1 MTKLLKAIESVNYTE
16 TIVKG
21 DFKTVS
27 GDDLKFYLVGKTG
40 STESHLWLGPLFN
53 VPVNTIMENE
63 FTTPYIDGGLSGTSL
78 EYLVKEVGDNI
89 IVGDIS
95 KDSFEAAIDGLNF
108 SLTIPLNPSY
118 NGISFSGLSST
129 TIYGAYMKTQYYD
142 RKSTNGNC
150 ACSIMD
156 GLLSENSEKVT
167 TEIDAGLDYQRG
179 VNPKDSNSYYSS
191 GLVYLFS
198 DDVKKPNISA
208 NTVTTTNSWSTGFNT
223 DCPYTFRKKFP
234 FNLLNDTVNNYYYD
248 QPIGVVDLLGGK
260 ITLFNEDIVEGFNF
274 SGATGGTSVTGATFS
289 SSEANTSFRSYDIL
303 QGLDMTLIAGKDE
316 FDTSNNP
323 TYNTQTCDGKIY
335 VTYVDFYDSS
345 GKLVAKG
352 VSDSPLTKERDQILV
367 LNANIKL

>member
-1 MTKLLKAIESVNYTE
+1 MAKLLKAIESVNYTE
-16 TIVKG
+16 TLVKS
-21 DFKTVS
+21 DLKTVS

-53 VPVNTIMENE
+53 IPVNSRMESE
-63 FTTPYIDGGLSGTSL
+63 FITPYMDGGWSGTAL

-95 KDSFEAAIDGLNF
+95 KESFESAIDGLNF
-108 SLTIPLNPSY
+108 NLTIPLDPAY
-118 NGISFSGLSST
+118 NGTSFSGLSST
-129 TIYGAYMKTQYYD
+129 TIYGAYQKTQLYTK
-142 RKSTNGNC
+142 KSTNGPC
-150 ACSIMD
+150 ACSVMD
-156 GLLSENSEKVT
+156 GLLSENSKSVT
-167 TEIDAGLDYQRG
+167 TQIDAGLPHQEG
-179 VNPKDSNSYYSS
+179 VNPKNSNFYYSS

-208 NTVTTTNSWSTGFNT
+208 NTVTTTNSWATGFN
-223 DCPYTFRKKFP
+223 DNCPYTLRKKFP
-234 FNLLNDTVNNYYYD
+234 FNLLNDSVNGYYYD
-248 QPIGVVDLLGGK
+248 QPVGVVDLLGGK

-289 SSEANTSFRSYDIL
+289 TTDANTNFSSYDIL
-303 QGLDMTLIAGKDE
+303 QGLDMTLIAGKNE

-323 TYNTQTCDGKIY
+323 TYNEQTCDGKIY
-335 VTYVDFYDSS
+335 ITYVDFYDSS

-352 VSDSPLTKERDQILV
+352 VTDSPLSKEKDQILV

>member
-16 TIVKG
+16 TVVKG
-21 DFKTVS
+21 DLKTVS

-40 STESHLWLGPLFN
+40 STESHLWMGPLFN
-53 VPVNTIMENE
+53 IPVNSRMESE
-63 FTTPYIDGGLSGTSL
+63 FITPYIDGGLSGTAL

-95 KDSFEAAIDGLNF
+95 KESFESAIDGLNF
-108 SLTIPLNPSY
+108 NLTVPLDPAY
-118 NGISFSGLSST
+118 NGTSFSGLSST
-129 TIYGAYMKTQYYD
+129 TIYGVYQKTQLYTT
-142 RKSTNGNC
+142 KSTNGPC
-150 ACSIMD
+150 ACSVMD
-156 GLLSENSEKVT
+156 GLLSENSQLVT
-167 TEIDAGLDYQRG
+167 TQIDAGLPYQEG
-179 VNPKDSNSYYSS
+179 VNPKNSNFYYSS

-208 NTVTTTNSWSTGFNT
+208 NTVTTTNSWATGFGAE
-223 DCPYTFRKKFP
+223 CPYTLRKKFP
-234 FNLLNDTVNNYYYD
+234 FNLLNDSVNGYYYD
-248 QPIGVVDLLGGK
+248 QPVGVVDLLGGK

-289 SSEANTSFRSYDIL
+289 SSDANTNFSSYDIL
-303 QGLDMTLIAGKDE
+303 QGLDMTLIAGKNE

-323 TYNTQTCDGKIY
+323 TYNTETCNGKIY
-335 VTYVDFYDSS
+335 ITYVDFYDSS

-352 VSDSPLTKERDQILV
+352 VTDSPLSKEKDQILV